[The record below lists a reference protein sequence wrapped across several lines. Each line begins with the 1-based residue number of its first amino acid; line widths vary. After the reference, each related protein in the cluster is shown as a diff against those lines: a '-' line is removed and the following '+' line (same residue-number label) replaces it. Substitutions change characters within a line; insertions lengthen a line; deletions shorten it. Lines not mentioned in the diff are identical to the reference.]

1 MVTGTDRGRVEREK
15 SEAGRG
21 RTSLTKLFEFR
32 RRKAKRDRTG
42 KQEIEDKEQNRKER
56 ITGKEG
62 KEHNRTGCIQ
72 NKHTHKKRAPWARG
86 AGLVMSCFTPANQQ
100 A

>member
-21 RTSLTKLFEFR
+21 RTSLTKLKEFR

-42 KQEIEDKEQNRKER
+42 KQEIEDKEQNRKEK

-62 KEHNRTGCIQ
+62 KEHNRNRVYT
-72 NKHTHKKRAPWARG
+72 KRGYPKEQGPVGTRG
-86 AGLVMSCFTPANQQ
+86 VCLAYDSL
-100 A
+100 